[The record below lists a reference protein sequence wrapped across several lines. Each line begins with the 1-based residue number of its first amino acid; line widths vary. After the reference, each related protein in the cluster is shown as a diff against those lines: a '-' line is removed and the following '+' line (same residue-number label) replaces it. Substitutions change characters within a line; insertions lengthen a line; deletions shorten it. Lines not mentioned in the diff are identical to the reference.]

1 MTFVI
6 VKKILKEVGNGNRR
20 QIFWTILIG
29 FIVAFFEVL
38 GVGAVVPL
46 VSLILNKE
54 ALFSFLAN
62 YSLFKDISSIS
73 HQNLVSFVLIVVT
86 LIFITKFIVSFYYFK
101 KQAYLQKDIQIFIS
115 DKLLNIYVEMP
126 YSRHLKYNSSKF
138 FRNMQSEIGLLS
150 NTVLLLM
157 NLFSEFLMI
166 FGIMILMLIYD
177 LKSTLFLFSIFSIAG
192 ILYYYFFRKKIH
204 FLGKSRFDFAQKRVR
219 VLQDIFSSIKVGK
232 VHDLTSEYAYYYKNN
247 NDAMSLVGSKLK
259 ILSSMPKLLFEFL
272 AILIILSI
280 VYFQLSIVNSSPEQ
294 ILATLALFSVAAIR
308 LMPSA
313 NKILTTIQS
322 LKSSLPGTKELLYEL
337 ALDITSDQE
346 SIKTNIKSWS
356 LISAKK
362 LSFRY
367 PNVKQKTLSNINF
380 EIYSGEV
387 VGIYGQSGS
396 GKSTLIDLMIG
407 LLSPSSG
414 SILIDSNDLSVN
426 RKNWMQ
432 NIGYVPQET
441 YLLDS
446 NILHNIVG
454 KDYTTNK
461 VNRDQLDEALKISG
475 LDKVITKMSE
485 KEMSRVGQGGSSLS
499 GGQKQRVGIARAIYR
514 KPSLLILDEPTSSL
528 DAESKDIF
536 RDLMIKYKNIFTFI
550 IISHDQKDM
559 EICNKVYEIADG
571 RIKSVIS
578 NKQ

>member
-1 MTFVI
+1 MNLDI
-6 VKKILKEVGNGNRR
+6 LKKILHEVGKKNRI

-46 VSLILNKE
+46 VSLILDKE
-54 ALFSFLAN
+54 ALFSFLAKN
-62 YSLFKDISSIS
+62 NFIEDLSSIS
-73 HQNLVSFVLIVVT
+73 HQDLVSYVLLLVS
-86 LIFITKFIVSFYYFK
+86 LIFIIKFFISFYYFK
-101 KQAYLQKDIQIFIS
+101 KQADLQKDVQIFIS
-115 DKLLNIYVEMP
+115 DNLLKVYVEMP

-166 FGIMILMLIYD
+166 FGIMVLMLLYD

-192 ILYYYFFRKKIH
+192 ILYYYFFRTKIH
-204 FLGKSRFDFAQKRVR
+204 LLGKSRFEFAQKRVK

-247 NDAMSLVGSKLK
+247 NDSMSLVGSKLK

-280 VYFQLSIVNSSPEQ
+280 VYFQIRISSSSPEQ

-337 ALDITSDQE
+337 ALDVTSEQE
-346 SIKTNIKSWS
+346 SIKTTLKSWS

-362 LSFRY
+362 LNFSY
-367 PNVKQKTLSNINF
+367 PNVDQNALTNINF
-380 EIYSGEV
+380 QIYSGEV

-396 GKSTLIDLMIG
+396 GKSTLIDLIIG

-414 SILIDSNDLSVN
+414 SIQVDSFDLLTIK
-426 RKNWMQ
+426 REWMKT
-432 NIGYVPQET
+432 IGYVPQET

-454 KDYTTNK
+454 KDYTSKK
-461 VNRDQLDEALKISG
+461 VNHDRLYEALKISG
-475 LDKVITKMSE
+475 LDKIISKLPKKELTK
-485 KEMSRVGQGGSSLS
+485 VGQGGSSLS
-499 GGQKQRVGIARAIYR
+499 GGQKQRVGIARAVYR

-528 DAESKDIF
+528 DSESKEIF

-550 IISHDQKDM
+550 IISHDEKDM
-559 EICNKVYEIADG
+559 EICNRVIEISDG
-571 RIKSVIS
+571 KIKSTIEKDS
-578 NKQ
+578 